1 MVISNSNLLF
11 QGSNFQGRT
20 VSFRE
25 GPTPSATVQLQGVPA
40 AAAPSMGAAPVPP
53 PMYVVEEPV
62 AAAFVGASVGASVAW
77 CEPAWVAVGRGAVAV
92 GCFCFVLG

>member
-1 MVISNSNLLF
+1 M
-11 QGSNFQGRT
+11 GRT
-20 VSFRE
+20 VSL
-25 GPTPSATVQLQGVPA
+25 LQGVP

-77 CEPAWVAVGRGAVAV
+77 CLTCLGGGWPLGRCGWLLVD
-92 GCFCFVLG
+92 L